1 MKKKVSRQRSKESSQ
16 VIPIQVR
23 VQVPHEKEKNKNSVV
38 AWHGDDRS
46 FDDSLV
52 QKSFLVW
59 GDLEREKKKMSPK

>member
-1 MKKKVSRQRSKESSQ
+1 MKKK
-16 VIPIQVR
+16 
-23 VQVPHEKEKNKNSVV
+23 KNKNSVV